1 MSTEPAEWAE
11 SAPSDNLDDLA
22 AFLMHRTT
30 DPGMTEEERF
40 RTFALVDAYQ
50 EGDDPKAIE
59 AAMRAAAVRFADH
72 PDYRPSWR
80 P

>member
-1 MSTEPAEWAE
+1 MTDS
-11 SAPSDNLDDLA
+11 LDDLA

-30 DPGMTEEERF
+30 DPALTEEERY

-50 EGDDPKAIE
+50 EGDDPPNIE
-59 AAMRAAAVRFADH
+59 SVMRTTALAYADH
-72 PDYRPSWR
+72 PDYRAEWR

>member
-1 MSTEPAEWAE
+1 MSTEPVG
-11 SAPSDNLDDLA
+11 SGQRDDLDDLA

-50 EGDDPKAIE
+50 EGDDPPAI
-59 AAMRAAAVRFADH
+59 ASAMRAAAVKFADD